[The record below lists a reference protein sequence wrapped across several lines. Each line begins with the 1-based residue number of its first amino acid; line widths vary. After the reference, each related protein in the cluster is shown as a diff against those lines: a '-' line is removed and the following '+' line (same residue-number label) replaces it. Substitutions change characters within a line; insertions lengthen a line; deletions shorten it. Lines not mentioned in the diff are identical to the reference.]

1 MLVESGDGFEFL
13 AGEGKLE
20 KFKIFAEVVERLGLW
35 NGEGAALHGP
45 AEGDLGG

>member
-1 MLVESGDGFEFL
+1 
-13 AGEGKLE
+13 
-20 KFKIFAEVVERLGLW
+20 VVERLGFW